1 MAERGAILLIDDD
14 ADVRD
19 ALGTLLEQDGYR
31 VSAAATPE
39 QAMELA
45 ATACF
50 DVVCCDLH
58 LAQGG
63 SGFEAAATLRQR
75 LPNARFLA
83 LTGDASDGARVR
95 AAAAGFVALLMKPI
109 DYATLVAAIE
119 SR

>member
-1 MAERGAILLIDDD
+1 MADAILVIDDD

-19 ALGTLLEQDGYR
+19 ALGLLLEQDGYR
-31 VSAAATPE
+31 VGAAATPE

-45 ATACF
+45 AAAGF

-63 SGFEAAATLRQR
+63 SGFEAAAALRRR

-83 LTGDASDGARVR
+83 LTGDASDGAQVR
-95 AAAAGFVALLMKPI
+95 AAAAGFAALLMKPI
-109 DYATLVAAIE
+109 DYATLVAAFE
-119 SR
+119 SG